1 MGNGNVG
8 MVAKFLVFGLFV
20 AMLLEQRSF
29 VDEVLGSLQIRRHD
43 SNVSLDELVFGDRFA
58 VLYSLL

>member
-1 MGNGNVG
+1 

-43 SNVSLDELVFGDRFA
+43 SNVSLDELVFADRFA